1 MATQNM
7 GMDILTRVNGIRAA
21 NGLKPLRYDTNLDAP
36 ALVRA
41 TEASRFFSHTR
52 PNGTEWYTVNENLM
66 YGENLAEGY
75 HTADEVVNA
84 WMASPEHK
92 ANILKPEFTTMGIG
106 IARTERT
113 TGLRFLAWPECQHAC
128 VAKSTAYKVR
138 KIP

>member
-7 GMDILTRVNGIRAA
+7 GMDILTKVNGIRAA

-41 TEASRFFSHTR
+41 TEASTLFSHTR
-52 PNGTEWYTVNENLM
+52 PDGTEWYTVNPNLM

-92 ANILKPEFTTMGIG
+92 ANILKPDFTTMGIG
-106 IARTERT
+106 IANKN
-113 TGLRFLAWPECQHAC
+113 GKNYWALIFGMD
-128 VAKSTAYKVR
+128 
-138 KIP
+138 